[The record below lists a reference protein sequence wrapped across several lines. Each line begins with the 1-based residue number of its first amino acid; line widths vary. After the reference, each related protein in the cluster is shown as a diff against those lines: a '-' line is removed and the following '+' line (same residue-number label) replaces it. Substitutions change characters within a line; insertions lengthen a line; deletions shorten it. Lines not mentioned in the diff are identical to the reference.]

1 MLPPPPIDYIADSAV
16 DAALDLALREL
27 LSACFT
33 KPQDH
38 VFKTRRYFNEP
49 PAHRWLIRDA
59 TGTPV
64 AHLAAH
70 EKQLFTDDGRTLRI
84 GGIAEVCVRPDHQG
98 RGYVKPLIAAAHR
111 RMGAGGFAFS
121 VLSGNERYYA
131 SSGYR
136 PVNNLLR
143 DGVGP
148 AGEAVRIRAEG
159 FLAAPLSDT
168 VWPHGDVYI
177 PGPSF

>member
-1 MLPPPPIDYIADSAV
+1 MKPYPAIDYIADSEV
-16 DAALDLALREL
+16 DARLDLALREL

-38 VFKTRRYFNEP
+38 VFRTRRYFNEP
-49 PAHRWLIRDA
+49 PAHRWLVRDES
-59 TGTPV
+59 GTPV

-70 EKQLFTDDGRTLRI
+70 EKRIFTDNGISFLI
-84 GGIAEVCVRPDHQG
+84 AGIAEVCVRPDHQG
-98 RGYVKPLIAAAHR
+98 RGYVKALLAAAHE
-111 RMGAGGFAFS
+111 RMRHAGLHFS
-121 VLSGNERYYA
+121 LLSGNHRYYA

-136 PVNNLLR
+136 PVDNIVR

-148 AGEAVRIRAEG
+148 SGEVARVKAEG
-159 FLAAPLSDT
+159 LLAVALSDT
-168 VWPHGDVYI
+168 PWPSGEIYL